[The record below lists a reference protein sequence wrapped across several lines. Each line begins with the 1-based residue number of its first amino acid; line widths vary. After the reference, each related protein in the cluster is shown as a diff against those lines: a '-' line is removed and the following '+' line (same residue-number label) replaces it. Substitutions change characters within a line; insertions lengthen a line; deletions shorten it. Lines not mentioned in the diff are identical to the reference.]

1 VREAWF
7 GAALLSL
14 TACSLERP
22 PVAENPL
29 RIGLHVAPASLDPH
43 ERNEFVTFAVLSNV
57 YEALTALS
65 PALRV
70 EPALAESWHS
80 LDDRTWRF
88 RLRRGVV
95 FHDGSPLTAA
105 DVVFSLQ
112 RARSLPASEFKSY
125 LAVMESARAV
135 APDEVEIVTQR
146 PNAVLLSRL
155 AFVLIVP
162 HDSPVPISE
171 PVGTG
176 PYRLVGSG
184 AGLPLHLAA
193 FDRHWSGSPR
203 ERAVELDVIKDPD
216 RTQALLDGRTDLLLE
231 VAPGQVE
238 AIRGAGLRV
247 VSSPGPAVDVL
258 QMRTD
263 ALPFRDVRVR
273 RAVSLALDRQALVDR
288 VLLGHGAPAGQLVSR
303 NVFGFDPALAPPP
316 RDVSAARR
324 LLAEAGYASGLH
336 VELEH
341 RRENGIDELARQLK
355 EAGIRAQP
363 QQYHWH
369 ELISRLAQG
378 RVRFAFLAIV
388 SDSGEAGDVFDST
401 VHTRDAVAGFGDSN
415 DTGYSNPALDALIES
430 TGRTAGLDERRRL
443 LQNCM
448 RLTMRDLPLVPV
460 FERNLIWGVGRGIA
474 FEPRADGRV
483 LLRDIRRERP
493 R

>member
-1 VREAWF
+1 MRQAWI

-14 TACSLERP
+14 TACSRERP
-22 PVAENPL
+22 PAVTLPL
-29 RIGLHVAPASLDPH
+29 RVGLHVAPASLDPH
-43 ERNEFVTFAVLSNV
+43 EQNEFLTFGVLSNV
-57 YEALTALS
+57 YEGLTALS

-88 RLRRGVV
+88 RLRQGVV
-95 FHDGSPLTAA
+95 FHDGRPLTAA
-105 DVVFSLQ
+105 DVVFSLH
-112 RARSLPASEFKSY
+112 RARRLPASEFKSY
-125 LAVMESARAV
+125 LAAMESAREV

-146 PNAVLLSRL
+146 PNAVLLARL

-162 HDSPVPISE
+162 HDSPVPISA

-176 PYRLVGSG
+176 PYRLLDSG
-184 AGLPLHLAA
+184 PSLPLHFSA
-193 FDRHWSGSPR
+193 FDRHWNGSPR

-216 RTQALLDGRTDLLLE
+216 RTQALLEGRTDLLLE
-231 VAPGQVE
+231 VEPGQVE
-238 AIRGAGLRV
+238 AIRAAGLRV

-263 ALPFRDVRVR
+263 APPFRDVRVR
-273 RAVSLALDRQALVDR
+273 RAVTLALDRQALVDR

-303 NVFGFDPALAPPP
+303 NVFGFDPALAPSS
-316 RDVSAARR
+316 RDVPAARR
-324 LLAEAGYASGLH
+324 LLAEAGYASGFD
-336 VELEH
+336 VDLEF
-341 RRENGIDELARQLK
+341 RRERGIDELARQLG
-355 EAGIRAQP
+355 EAGVRVRPQP
-363 QQYHWH
+363 HHWH
-369 ELISRLAQG
+369 ELINRLAQG
-378 RVRFAFLAIV
+378 RVRFAFLALV

-401 VHTRDAVAGFGDSN
+401 VHTRDIVAGFGDSN

-430 TGRTAGLDERRRL
+430 TGRTARLDERRRL

>member
-1 VREAWF
+1 MRQAWL
-7 GAALLSL
+7 GLALLSL
-14 TACSLERP
+14 TACNRERP
-22 PVAENPL
+22 LPVGIPL
-29 RIGLHVAPASLDPH
+29 RVGLHVAPASLDPH
-43 ERNEFVTFAVLSNV
+43 ERNEFVTFGVLSNV
-57 YEALTALS
+57 YEGLTALS

-88 RLRRGVV
+88 RLRHGVV

-125 LAVMESARAV
+125 LAAMESARAV

-146 PNAVLLSRL
+146 ANAVLLARL

-162 HDSPVPISE
+162 RDSPIPISA

-176 PYRLVGSG
+176 PYRLLGSG
-184 AGLPLHLAA
+184 PGLPWHLAA
-193 FDRHWSGSPR
+193 FDRHWSGSPW
-203 ERAVELDVIKDPD
+203 ERSVELDVIRDPD
-216 RTQALLDGRTDLLLE
+216 RTHALLDGRTDLLLE
-231 VAPGQVE
+231 IAPGQVE
-238 AIRGAGLRV
+238 AIRAAGLRV
-247 VSSPGPAVDVL
+247 VSSPGPSVDVL

-263 ALPFRDVRVR
+263 ASPFRDVRVR

-288 VLLGHGAPAGQLVSR
+288 VLLGHGAAAGQLVSR
-303 NVFGFDPALAPPP
+303 NVFGFDPALAPPS
-316 RDVSAARR
+316 RDLPAARR
-324 LLAEAGYASGLH
+324 LLAEAGYASGLD
-336 VELEH
+336 VDLES
-341 RRENGIDELARQLK
+341 RREHEIDELARQLQ
-355 EAGIRAQP
+355 EAGIRVRP
-363 QQYHWH
+363 QQHHWH
-369 ELISRLAQG
+369 ELMSRLAQG
-378 RVRFAFLAIV
+378 RVRFAFLSIV
-388 SDSGEAGDVFDST
+388 SDSGEAGDIFDST
-401 VHTRDAVAGFGDSN
+401 VHTRDTVAGFGDSN
-415 DTGYSNPALDALIES
+415 ETGYSNPALDALIES
-430 TGRTAGLDERRRL
+430 TGRTARLDERRRL
-443 LQNCM
+443 LQDCM